1 MTRHLAKLLDTLW
14 YASMGLF
21 LGLNAGTIL
30 GVVEA
35 FDSSR
40 KIDAAP
46 GLLPYADPRF
56 AETANEVVA
65 GFMAQNIF
73 KNNGSVALV
82 LIGIALLVR
91 ISYPILTRLTRSAL
105 TGSLTL
111 SRLRFIAVIVTCVL
125 MLVGAKHMLQMN
137 EDWPTLYEINAEQ
150 DVLDE
155 RRAAFDASHKTSER
169 VVGGAWFVGAF
180 SLVISPWCR
189 RITDGALQSGDG
201 KEEVNP

>member
-1 MTRHLAKLLDTLW
+1 MTRHLSKLFDMLW
-14 YASMGLF
+14 YASAGLF

-40 KIDAAP
+40 KIDATP
-46 GLLPYADPRF
+46 GLMPYADERF

-82 LIGIALLVR
+82 LIGIALLTR
-91 ISYPILTRLTRSAL
+91 IGYPVLIKLTRSAA

-111 SRLRFIAVIVTCVL
+111 SRLRFLAVIISCAL
-125 MLVGAKHMLQMN
+125 MLVGAKNMLQMN
-137 EDWPTLYEINAEQ
+137 EDWPALYEIEAEQ
-150 DVLDE
+150 AVLDE
-155 RRAAFDASHKTSER
+155 RRAAFDTAHKTSER

-180 SLVISPWCR
+180 ALIVSPWCR
-189 RITDGALQSGDG
+189 RIADEPTQTETSS
-201 KEEVNP
+201 VS